1 MFNNCAD
8 LYQTAI
14 FLLMKKIIRSFG
26 YAFKGLAYATKTQL
40 NFRVHLV
47 ATVLVLLFGFALH
60 ITTGEWEWVMLAV
73 TMVLVAELFNTTIE
87 ALTDLVSPGFNEK
100 AGHVKDMAAAAVV
113 ITAIFALAVGLIV
126 FVPHIMSLIN
136 HAA

>member
-8 LYQTAI
+8 LYHTAI
-14 FLLMKKIIRSFG
+14 LLLMKKIIRSFG
-26 YAFKGLAYATKTQL
+26 YAFKGLFYATKTQL
-40 NFRVHLV
+40 NFRVHLG
-47 ATVLVLLFGFALH
+47 ATISVLIFGFALH

-73 TMVLVAELFNTTIE
+73 TMVLVAELINTTIE
-87 ALTDLVSPGFNEK
+87 ALTDLVSPSFNEK

-113 ITAIFALAVGLIV
+113 ITAIFALAVGLII
-126 FVPHIMSLIN
+126 FVPHIMLLIN